1 MASFWKLL
9 LFGLISEP
17 LWRARGL
24 RTKVGACSNKS
35 NFVPNEEV
43 RIGPFRFSSLKSPF
57 KCILVCVIWS
67 GESRALGVGG
77 HDDLAS
83 FSCSSQSWCH
93 VSVQPSPHRDPVWP
107 PESLCLLSL
116 PGGTT
121 LGTFPWVNLQKKEYK
136 NIPKKS
142 IDRVFLARLRQSEA
156 S

>member
-1 MASFWKLL
+1 MASFWRLL

-17 LWRARGL
+17 LWRARRPRGL

-43 RIGPFRFSSLKSPF
+43 RIGPFRFSSLKGPF

-67 GESRALGVGG
+67 GESRTLGVGG

-93 VSVQPSPHRDPVWP
+93 VSVQPSSS
-107 PESLCLLSL
+107 EGSSLASWVSVSALTSCRNNFGNF
-116 PGGTT
+116 P
-121 LGTFPWVNLQKKEYK
+121 LGQLTK
-136 NIPKKS
+136 KKS
-142 IDRVFLARLRQSEA
+142 IKHILKK
-156 S
+156 